1 MILNGKGIRRE
12 MYVLPI
18 LVEAKLVVKV
28 MFIRRRML
36 ETCRGRLI
44 IWKEACAMNNES
56 ELYPTQTSLL
66 EAKKMIAIGAGQE
79 LHPVSPSHMIGI
91 IIMSVGIESRLRS
104 VWEITLWVKHSTR
117 FPGRLSRVGSKRGD
131 FLSDFLNPHSPYT
144 MEGRTLWST
153 LATSIRGWPFPRT
166 SLWYARCSHPIW
178 GLWRW
183 GDLIV

>member
-1 MILNGKGIRRE
+1 

-56 ELYPTQTSLL
+56 ELYPTQTSFL

-117 FPGRLSRVGSKRGD
+117 FPGSLSRVGSKWGD
-131 FLSDFLNPHSPYT
+131 FLSGFLNPHSPYT

-153 LATSIRGWPFPRT
+153 LATSIRGWPCTPRT
-166 SLWYARCSHPIW
+166 SLWCARCSHPIW

-183 GDLIV
+183 GGLIV